1 VLSLGVFVLLSLAHT
16 WPLAAAPSHWA
27 RTDPGDGAFN
37 IWVLNWVG
45 HMLVHPSR
53 LFDANIFYPERLT
66 LAYSEAMI
74 VQGALAMPLVAA
86 GRSPVLVYNITL
98 LAGMA
103 LTGWAFC
110 LLVRRWT
117 GSWSAGFV
125 AGSLAAFNAF
135 SLANLTHLQFQHVGF
150 MAVLLFV
157 LDRVLAANRKRDMTL
172 LGVAFAL
179 QALTSI
185 YTMVFAVWM
194 LLFAALARITEWAR
208 RAPLVTLSRLAG
220 AAAIAGVLLFP
231 YLLQYWRVHDAT
243 GFVREAADAQ
253 AAGLTDFLATA
264 ARVHYEAWSK
274 PYLQASTVAAFP
286 GAIATG
292 LLLFAV
298 SRRENLSNPRLR
310 MCLAAAIGCTLVA
323 FAPTLPLYPLLHSTI
338 ALFQMVR
345 ALSNIAQVVLLMV
358 AILAGFGVAS
368 LQGIWPHSRSWP
380 LVAFILMMAVN
391 AEATRAPMGYV
402 WFDGVPA
409 VYDVLAREPAAV
421 VVELPFPLPQ
431 QWFLNTP
438 YMVNST
444 RHWRP
449 LLNGYSG
456 FRPASYYEHYDL
468 MRKFP
473 SDEAILTL
481 LGEGVTHVVVHQ
493 RDMNNGAPDDR
504 YDPFEKVGALQLVT
518 RDNDILIYRLR
529 R

>member
-1 VLSLGVFVLLSLAHT
+1 
-16 WPLAAAPSHWA
+16 
-27 RTDPGDGAFN
+27 
-37 IWVLNWVG
+37 
-45 HMLVHPSR
+45 
-53 LFDANIFYPERLT
+53 
-66 LAYSEAMI
+66 
-74 VQGALAMPLVAA
+74 
-86 GRSPVLVYNITL
+86 
-98 LAGMA
+98 
-103 LTGWAFC
+103 
-110 LLVRRWT
+110 
-117 GSWSAGFV
+117 
-125 AGSLAAFNAF
+125 
-135 SLANLTHLQFQHVGF
+135 
-150 MAVLLFV
+150 
-157 LDRVLAANRKRDMTL
+157 
-172 LGVAFAL
+172 
-179 QALTSI
+179 
-185 YTMVFAVWM
+185 
-194 LLFAALARITEWAR
+194 
-208 RAPLVTLSRLAG
+208 
-220 AAAIAGVLLFP
+220 
-231 YLLQYWRVHDAT
+231 
-243 GFVREAADAQ
+243 
-253 AAGLTDFLATA
+253 
-264 ARVHYEAWSK
+264 
-274 PYLQASTVAAFP
+274 
-286 GAIATG
+286 
-292 LLLFAV
+292 
-298 SRRENLSNPRLR
+298 
-310 MCLAAAIGCTLVA
+310 
-323 FAPTLPLYPLLHSTI
+323 
-338 ALFQMVR
+338 
-345 ALSNIAQVVLLMV
+345 MV

-431 QWFLNTP
+431 PWFLNTP